1 LDEKFPLSAPC
12 SLTDILGDGGTGG
25 QGGAVDD
32 SDLARQHSAGDPVYS
47 GQTESHPVAFL
58 FPQLPHHQGFRDTH
72 NNVHALP
79 HSRRTTLS
87 DVEATLKADNIHRP
101 KNDNQR
107 QI

>member
-1 LDEKFPLSAPC
+1 M
-12 SLTDILGDGGTGG
+12 DGGTGG

-32 SDLARQHSAGDPVYS
+32 SDLARQHSAGDPLYS
-47 GQTESHPVAFL
+47 GQTESHPVAFFSSPL
-58 FPQLPHHQGFRDTH
+58 RHQGFRDTH

-79 HSRRTTLS
+79 HSRTTTLS
-87 DVEATLKADNIHRP
+87 DVQA